1 MTKTLSMDSNVVV
14 AKDQMSSNLGGE
26 IAVLGLKTG
35 KYYGLDAVGARIWEL
50 IQEPRTIEEVR
61 DVLLSEYQVEPGRC
75 ERDLLAL
82 LQKLAD
88 EGLIEVKDDTFA

>member
-1 MTKTLSMDSNVVV
+1 MDSNVVV

-50 IQEPRTIEEVR
+50 IQEPRTIEGVR
-61 DVLLSEYQVEPGRC
+61 DVLLSEYQVEPSRC

-88 EGLIEVKDDTFA
+88 EGLIVVKNETLA